1 VVIQR
6 VSKCLSSPFSSSPT
20 FIFGFSSSNYA
31 NEGSKEREHETW
43 KKINCLIYLI
53 LFN

>member
-1 VVIQR
+1 MVIQR
-6 VSKCLSSPFSSSPT
+6 VSKCLSSPFSFSSSPT

-43 KKINCLIYLI
+43 KKIVN
-53 LFN
+53 LFNSI